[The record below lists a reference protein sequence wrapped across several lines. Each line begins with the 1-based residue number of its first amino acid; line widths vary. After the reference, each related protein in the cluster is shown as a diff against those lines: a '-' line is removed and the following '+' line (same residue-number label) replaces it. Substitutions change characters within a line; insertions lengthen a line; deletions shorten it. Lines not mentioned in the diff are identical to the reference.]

1 MATYANYLTH
11 QLLLEAG
18 VPGSVIQFI
27 PGPAP
32 EVVKQCT
39 DHRSFAGL
47 HFTGST
53 AVFKGL
59 WKQISNN
66 VDLYRSYPRI
76 VGETGGKNFH
86 LIHKSA
92 DVRETVLQCIRSG
105 FEYSGQKCSA
115 LGRVYLPKSL
125 WEAGWGE
132 TMKTEVARIKVGSCE
147 DWSNFVGP
155 VMYVES
161 FNLFSFAFWYARR
174 LMYVWVCVF

>member
-1 MATYANYLTH
+1 LTSN
-11 QLLLEAG
+11 LLQG
-18 VPGSVIQFI
+18 D
-27 PGPAP
+27 AP
-32 EVVKQCT
+32 SIVKQCT
-39 DHRSFAGL
+39 DNKDFAGL

-92 DVRETVLQCIRSG
+92 DIKDTVTQSIRSG

-115 LGRVYLPKSL
+115 LGRVYVPRSQ
-125 WEAGWGE
+125 WPAWGE
-132 TMKTEVARIKVGSCE
+132 EMKKQVADIKLGACDDFE
-147 DWSNFVGP
+147 NFLGP
-155 VMYVES
+155 VM
-161 FNLFSFAFWYARR
+161 
-174 LMYVWVCVF
+174 

>member
-11 QLLLEAG
+11 KLLLEAG

-32 EVVKQCT
+32 EIVKQCT
-39 DHRSFAGL
+39 DDKRFAGL

-59 WKQISNN
+59 WKQIANN

-92 DVRETVLQCIRSG
+92 DIRETVIQSIRSG

-115 LGRVYLPKSL
+115 LGRVYVPQSL
-125 WEAGWGE
+125 WDAGWGKV
-132 TMKTEVARIKVGSCE
+132 MKEEVEKIKVGSFE
-147 DWSNFVGP
+147 DFTNFLGP
-155 VMYVES
+155 VMCVLS
-161 FNLFSFAFWYARR
+161 SLFHLSLFFR
-174 LMYVWVCVF
+174 